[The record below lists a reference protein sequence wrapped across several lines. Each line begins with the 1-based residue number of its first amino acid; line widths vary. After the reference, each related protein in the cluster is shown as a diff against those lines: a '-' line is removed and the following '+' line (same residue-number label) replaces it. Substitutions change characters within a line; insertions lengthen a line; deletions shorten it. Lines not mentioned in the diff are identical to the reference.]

1 MMIAYILGVNIIAFL
16 IMGVDKQKAK
26 RESYRIPERT
36 FWGLAILGGAIGIWA
51 GMKSFRHKT
60 RHRSFVIGMP
70 VLVSIQVVFAVSL
83 F

>member
-1 MMIAYILGVNIIAFL
+1 MIAYILGVNIIAFL